1 MKFNSKL
8 TFLAILVVSIILN
21 LSTVKAQNV
30 YIRTNKA
37 EIEIGEEFSLII
49 DLSNTAV
56 SAFDFNIFFRYRN
69 IRI

>member
-1 MKFNSKL
+1 MKSNSKL
-8 TFLAILVVSIILN
+8 TFFAILVVSIILN

-37 EIEIGEEFSLII
+37 EIEIGEEVSLII

-56 SAFDFNIFFRYRN
+56 SAFDFNIFFL
-69 IRI
+69 